1 MQKWMYWLVLIMGVL
16 LVLPLLGVDQLGTAT
31 SGLAG
36 WVIALA
42 VLAIGA
48 LNLK

>member
-1 MQKWMYWLVLIMGVL
+1 MEKWMYWLVALIGVL
-16 LVLPLLGVDQLGTAT
+16 LILPLLGVNQLGTAT
-31 SGLAG
+31 SGIAG
-36 WVIALA
+36 WVIALV